1 MLFNSFRFAVFMP
14 AVFIIYMLV
23 PKKYRWIC
31 ILASSYI
38 FYACFNPTHV
48 LVLVAVTLISY
59 LAAIGI
65 EKSAEKS
72 RKKRYL
78 ILAIVPMIAA
88 LLVFKYFKALPVGIS
103 FYMFQ
108 TLGYVIDVYRG
119 EVETEH
125 HLGYYASFVSFF
137 PQLASGPI
145 SRTKTLLPQLKYP
158 NDFDYN
164 RAVSGIVLILMGFYK
179 KLVVADTLKM
189 NVDIVFN
196 SIRDYKGGALFLAS
210 IFYTMQIY
218 CDFSGYSDIAI
229 GLSKIMGIDLK
240 ENFRSPY
247 LATSVKEFWGRWH
260 ISLST
265 WFRDY
270 VYIPL
275 GGNRCSKLRRDLNLM
290 ITFLVSG
297 LWHGMDMT
305 FIIWGFVHGL
315 GQVVENHLPFLNK
328 KITGIAGNAVK
339 VIRGIVVFFFVN
351 LAWVFFRADTVSDA
365 VYCIG
370 NMFSGI
376 TSPGSFIKN
385 AMGDIDIPGNIR
397 LVYLLLIIVVLVI
410 IDIFNY
416 KGTLTDILLKCPR
429 IVRIVVCSC
438 FAAFL
443 FLFAQKGVAAEFVY
457 IQF

>member
-1 MLFNSFRFAVFMP
+1 MP
-14 AVFIIYMLV
+14 VVFIIYMLV

-31 ILASSYI
+31 ILAASYL
-38 FYACFNPTHV
+38 FYACFNPAHV

-59 LAAIGI
+59 FAAIGI

-72 RKKRYL
+72 HKKRYL
-78 ILAIVPMIAA
+78 FLAIVPMVAS
-88 LLVFKYFKALPVGIS
+88 LLVFKYLKALPVGIS

-108 TLGYVIDVYRG
+108 TLSYVIDVYRG
-119 EVETEH
+119 DEKSEH
-125 HLGYYASFVSFF
+125 HLGYYAAFVSFF

-145 SRTKTLLPQLKYP
+145 SRTRTLLPQIKNP
-158 NDFDYN
+158 NDFDYK
-164 RAVSGIVLILMGFYK
+164 RAMSGVVLILMGFYK

-196 SIRDYKGGALFLAS
+196 NIHAYKGGALFLAS
-210 IFYTMQIY
+210 LFYTMQIY

-229 GLSKIMGIDLK
+229 GISKIMGIDLK

-247 LATSVKEFWGRWH
+247 LATSIKEFWGRWH

-275 GGNRCSKLRRDLNLM
+275 GGNRCSKLRRDINLI

-297 LWHGMDMT
+297 LWHGMDFT
-305 FIIWGFVHGL
+305 FIIWGGVHGL
-315 GQVVENHLPFLNK
+315 GQVIENHLPFLNK
-328 KITGIAGNAVK
+328 KTTGAAGTVVK
-339 VIRGIVVFFFVN
+339 VARGIVVFFFVN

-370 NMFSGI
+370 NMFAGI
-376 TSPGSFIKN
+376 GNPGSYIKN

-397 LVYLLLIIVVLVI
+397 LVYLVLIILVLI
-410 IDIFNY
+410 ILDVLNY
-416 KGTLTDILLKCPR
+416 KGTLTELVCKCPVILR
-429 IVRIVVCSC
+429 IAICGC
-438 FAAFL
+438 FAALL